1 MTIYAVYDTNIL
13 VSAMI
18 SRRSDSAVVLAFEAL
33 LSGKV
38 TPLYDDEILREY
50 DDVLH
55 REQFHLPE
63 EKVSSVISHIQKT
76 GISSTRVYSDE
87 FFPDPDDAVFYEV
100 QLGCNLGLISIKKAF
115 IQTIDKQIQI

>member
-76 GISSTRVYSDE
+76 GISSARVYSDE

-115 IQTIDKQIQI
+115 IQTIDKQI